1 MTDRQQ
7 SSPTDVELEEV
18 TGLPE
23 GSFDEATENDQVRVR
38 HEKLQQLRA
47 EGTDPYMNS
56 FRPTHRAQ
64 HIVDHF
70 DEMEGE
76 EVRVSGRLMLLRTQ
90 GKLTF
95 GDLQDESGRI
105 QLFVRVNNLGEE
117 AYEQFKRL
125 DLGDILGVSG
135 TVMKTRRG
143 EVSIEVSSFKLLSK
157 ALRPL
162 PEKWHGLKDVELRYR
177 RRYLDLI
184 TNPKS
189 RQVFEVRSRV
199 IQTIRTFLVE
209 KGYIEVE
216 TPMLHP
222 IAGGAA
228 ARPFITYHNTLD
240 MNLYLRIAPEL
251 YLKRLLVGGFERV
264 FEIGKNFR
272 NEGISTRHNPEFTML
287 EAYEAYGDHESM
299 MKLTE
304 EMVAYVAE
312 RVTGSTKVTF
322 QGRELDL
329 TPPWP
334 RLPMLDAI
342 EKYAGVSLHDVGS
355 DEEAR
360 EIARQSGVEIDDKA
374 TYGQIINTLFEERV
388 EPHLVQPVFITQH
401 PVEVSPLA
409 KRNPEDPRFT
419 DRFEPYINTWE
430 VGNGFSELN
439 DPIDQRER
447 FEAQA
452 AMRAAGDDEAH
463 MMDEDFLMAL
473 EYGMPP
479 AGGLGLGIDRLVM
492 ILTDSPSIRDVL
504 LFPHM
509 RRS

>member
-7 SSPTDVELEEV
+7 SSPADVRVEEA
-18 TGLPE
+18 TGPSE
-23 GSFDEATENDQVRVR
+23 ASFDEAIENDQVRVR

-47 EGTDPYMNS
+47 EGVDPYVNIM
-56 FRPTHRAQ
+56 RPTHHAQ

-70 DEMEGE
+70 DEMEGQ
-76 EVRVSGRLMLLRTQ
+76 EVRVCGRLMLLRTQ

-95 GDLQDESGRI
+95 ADLQDESGRI

-143 EVSIEVSSFKLLSK
+143 EVSVEVKAFTLLAK

-199 IQTIRTFLVE
+199 IQTIRSFLVE

-216 TPMLHP
+216 TPTLHP

-228 ARPFITYHNTLD
+228 ARPFITYHNALD

-287 EAYEAYGDHESM
+287 EAYEAYGDHETM
-299 MKLTE
+299 MALTE
-304 EMVAYVAE
+304 RMIAHVAE
-312 RVTGSTKVTF
+312 TVLGSTQITF
-322 QGRELDL
+322 QGREIDL

-342 EKYAGVSLHDVGS
+342 EKYAGVSLHDVTD
-355 DEEAR
+355 DETAR
-360 EIARQSGVEIDDKA
+360 EMARKHGLEIDDKA
-374 TYGQIINTLFEERV
+374 TYGQIVTALFEERV
-388 EPHLVQPVFITQH
+388 EPHLIQPVFITQH

-409 KRNPEDPRFT
+409 KRNPKDPRFT

-439 DPIDQRER
+439 DPIDQRAR

-452 AMRAAGDDEAH
+452 ALRAAGDEEAH
-463 MMDEDFLMAL
+463 MMDEEFLLAL

-479 AGGLGLGIDRLVM
+479 AGGLGIGIDRLVM
-492 ILTDSPSIRDVL
+492 LLTDSPSIRDVL

-509 RRS
+509 RKV

>member
-228 ARPFITYHNTLD
+228 ARPFITYHNALD

>member
-76 EVRVSGRLMLLRTQ
+76 EVQVSGRLMLLRTQ

-228 ARPFITYHNTLD
+228 ARPFITYHNALD